1 MDHETIHY
9 DSSVILTSDDVADA
23 VIEYAAALSGGDRA
37 DTVEVPAVAP
47 DGTMTTTK
55 ILIGPASELLVED
68 ADEDE
73 DEEEDELEA
82 DHTQRTR
89 CAAEQPPPG
98 DRYGIP
104 RSWLLRRTL
113 GSFPA
118 MLTGL
123 RSSIGHLAPSL
134 VCTTATR

>member
-1 MDHETIHY
+1 MREGTMKNIHY

-55 ILIGPASELLVED
+55 ILIGPASELVVED

-73 DEEEDELEA
+73 LET
-82 DHTQRTR
+82 DHTVFVDRLRAAARTFGHHDPIH
-89 CAAEQPPPG
+89 AAE
-98 DRYGIP
+98 RE
-104 RSWLLRRTL
+104 TL
-113 GSFPA
+113 DD
-118 MLTGL
+118 
-123 RSSIGHLAPSL
+123 
-134 VCTTATR
+134 V

>member
-37 DTVEVPAVAP
+37 DTVEV
-47 DGTMTTTK
+47 
-55 ILIGPASELLVED
+55 
-68 ADEDE
+68 
-73 DEEEDELEA
+73 
-82 DHTQRTR
+82 
-89 CAAEQPPPG
+89 PPG